1 MDILLIAFLTFLS
14 GVFSM
19 TEMAVVSSR
28 RVRLET
34 LAQAGDRGARAVLTL
49 LGNAF
54 AALVALAVT
63 AISRRTAHGSVA
75 AAELDPLLPVE

>member
-34 LAQAGDRGARAVLTL
+34 LAQAGDRGAQAVLKL
-49 LGNAF
+49 LGNP
-54 AALVALAVT
+54 T
-63 AISRRTAHGSVA
+63 
-75 AAELDPLLPVE
+75 